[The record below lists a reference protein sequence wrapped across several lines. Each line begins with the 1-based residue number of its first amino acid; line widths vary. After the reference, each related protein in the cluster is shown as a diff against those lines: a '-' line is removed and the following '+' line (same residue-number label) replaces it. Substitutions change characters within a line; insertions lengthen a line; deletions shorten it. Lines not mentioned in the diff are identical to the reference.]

1 VSALT
6 RRVEKAEAI
15 IAPKSRIIVMEAG
28 CDVPEAEVDAF
39 VRDVLHARPMD
50 LVVVIRNFCYRLC
63 APRHIRTDDCR

>member
-1 VSALT
+1 MSALT

-28 CDVPEAEVDAF
+28 CDVPEAEVDEF
-39 VRDVLHARPMD
+39 IREVLRTRPTD
-50 LVVVIRNFCYRLC
+50 LVVMIRNFIDPLC